1 MKRFFIC
8 AVTALF
14 CALTSGCVSTTAT
27 VTQDIAPESQRKLQL
42 HSAAILDAFMAKDY
56 QQLRGLLSD
65 NIAAEFPEEKFSNSI
80 KQLEKTLGTMK
91 NYLYLT
97 ELKVPILRTMVYK
110 VTFERTGSK
119 QEKITQEALF
129 RITMAEDKGKVMVL
143 GFHFF

>member
-8 AVTALF
+8 AVTVLF
-14 CALTSGCVSTTAT
+14 CALTSGCVSTAP
-27 VTQDIAPESQRKLQL
+27 VTNNTTPESQRKLQL
-42 HSAAILDAFMAKDY
+42 HSAAVLDAFMAKDY

-65 NIAAEFPEEKFSNSI
+65 NIAAEFPEEKFSTSI

-129 RITMAEDKGKVMVL
+129 RITMAEDKGKVIVL
-143 GFHFF
+143 SFNFF